1 MLDFSILSNYR
12 QEFLSGFATTLEVS
26 LMALVGSFI
35 LGAILAVM
43 RLAPFKPLNVLSR
56 IYVEFI
62 RNTPILIQVFFFY
75 FGLPALGIQLTPFI
89 SGTLGLTVYTGAFIA
104 EVIRAGIQSVPHGQ
118 MEAGR
123 ASGLTYMQTMRYIIL
138 PQAVKIVIPAL
149 GNQFLNLVKNSAVLA
164 VISGGDLMYQG
175 DIVSSNTFVVFDVYI
190 FVAMFYLL
198 ITIPLSIFVNLLE
211 HRLAKTGS

>member
-1 MLDFSILSNYR
+1 MLDFSILSNYK
-12 QEFLSGFATTLEVS
+12 QEFLSGFAITLEVS

-75 FGLPALGIQLTPFI
+75 FGLPALGIQLTPFV

-104 EVIRAGIQSVPHGQ
+104 EVIRAGIQSVPQGQ

-211 HRLAKTGS
+211 HRLAKTG

>member
-1 MLDFSILSNYR
+1 MLDFSILSNYK

-75 FGLPALGIQLTPFI
+75 FGLPALGIQLTPFV

-104 EVIRAGIQSVPHGQ
+104 EVIRAGIQSVPQGQ

-211 HRLAKTGS
+211 HRLAKTG